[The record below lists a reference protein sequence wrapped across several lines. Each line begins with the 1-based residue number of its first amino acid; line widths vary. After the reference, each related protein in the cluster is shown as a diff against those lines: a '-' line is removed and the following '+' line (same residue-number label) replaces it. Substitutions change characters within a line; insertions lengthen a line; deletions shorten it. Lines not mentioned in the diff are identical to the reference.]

1 MSAMKQPDP
10 LDELA
15 LLVRSNHGLVVLDTP
30 EEERAESLLLH
41 LADRLG
47 VPYFSWTRSQGLSRA
62 DLDNPAYNTQQ
73 PAAALTH
80 VRHAAFPAVYHFR
93 GLGDFLGDPTTSAAL
108 ADAIGPYEGNNGL
121 VVLTG
126 TAIELPPRI
135 QRRAATVRL
144 DPPGDEDYQKLLSRI
159 LRDLRQR
166 AQVEVAMEP
175 EDLRR
180 LYANLQ
186 GLTLM
191 EAEKVLTKA
200 IVEDGKLQ
208 PADIRKVLEHKREV
222 VEREGLLEYYPAE
235 EAMANIA
242 DLANLKEWLAKR
254 RSIITEPDRAR
265 EFGLQFPRGVLL
277 VGIPGSG
284 KSLCAKAVAHEW
296 GLPLLKLDPAGLYN
310 KYVGETEKN
319 FRRAMDTAERMA
331 PVVLWIDEIEKAFA
345 QAGGSEDGG
354 VSTRVL
360 GTFLSWM
367 QERRGDVFIVATANA
382 VERLP
387 PELLRKGRFDEIF
400 FVDLPDPAARA
411 EIFRIHLERR
421 NQDAASFDVAT
432 LAEAAEGFSGAEIE
446 QVIISALYAAFAEDR
461 GLTGEMLLA
470 EIGSTRPLSVVA
482 AERVAGLRRW
492 ASGRTVGAN

>member
-1 MSAMKQPDP
+1 MSRMKRPDP

-15 LLVRSNHGLVVLDTP
+15 LLVRSNHGLVLLDTP
-30 EEERAESLLLH
+30 EEERAESLLRH
-41 LADRLG
+41 LADRLR
-47 VPYFSWTRSQGLSRA
+47 VPYFSWTRSRGLVRA
-62 DLDNPAYNTQQ
+62 DLDNPAYNVQ
-73 PAAALTH
+73 
-80 VRHAAFPAVYHFR
+80 HAAFPAVYHFR
-93 GLGDFLGDPTTSAAL
+93 GLGDFLEDPTTAAAL
-108 ADAIGPYEGNNGL
+108 ADAIGPYEGNSGL

-126 TAIELPPRI
+126 TAVSLPTRV

-144 DPPGDEDYQKLLSRI
+144 APPDDEDYHDLLGRI
-159 LRDLRQR
+159 LRDLRHR
-166 AQVEVAMEP
+166 ADVAVEMEP

-200 IVEDGKLQ
+200 IVEDGKLR
-208 PADIRKVLEHKREV
+208 PSDIRKVLEHKRQV

-242 DLANLKEWLAKR
+242 DLASLKEWLGKR
-254 RSIITEPDRAR
+254 RSIITEPERAQ
-265 EFGLQFPRGVLL
+265 EFGLEFPRGVLL

-284 KSLCAKAVAHEW
+284 KSLCAKAVAYEW

-310 KYVGETEKN
+310 KYVGETERN
-319 FRRAMDTAERMA
+319 FRRAMETAERMS

-345 QAGGSEDGG
+345 QSGGGQDGG

-400 FVDLPDPAARA
+400 FVDLPDPTTRA
-411 EIFRIHLERR
+411 KIFRIHLERR
-421 NQDAASFDVAT
+421 NQDPEAFDLAA
-432 LAEAAEGFSGAEIE
+432 LADAAAGFSGAEIE
-446 QVIISALYAAFAEDR
+446 QVIISALYSVFAED
-461 GLTGEMLLA
+461 GDLDDDTLVA
-470 EIGSTRPLSVVA
+470 EIMATRPLSVVA

-492 ASGRTVGAN
+492 AEGRTVRAN

>member
-1 MSAMKQPDP
+1 MKRPDP

-15 LLVRSNHGLVVLDTP
+15 LLVRSNHGLAVLETP
-30 EEERAESLLLH
+30 EEERAEGLLMH

-47 VPYFSWTRSQGLSRA
+47 VPYFAWTRSRGLSRSDRDGA
-62 DLDNPAYNTQQ
+62 AYNTQQ
-73 PAAALTH
+73 PASALTH
-80 VRHAAFPAVYHFR
+80 VQHAAFPAVYHFR
-93 GLGDFLGDPTTSAAL
+93 GLAEFLDDPTTAAAL
-108 ADAIGPYEGNNGL
+108 SDAIEPYEGNDGI

-126 TAIELPPRI
+126 TGIELPPRVR
-135 QRRAATVRL
+135 RRAAVVRL
-144 DPPGDEDYQKLLSRI
+144 APPDEEDYQQLLSRI

-166 AQVEVAMEP
+166 ADVGVEMEP

-191 EAEKVLTKA
+191 EAEKLLTKA
-200 IVEDGKLQ
+200 IVEDGKLR
-208 PADIRKVLEHKREV
+208 PADIEKVLDHKRQV

-235 EAMANIA
+235 EAMTEVA
-242 DLANLKEWLAKR
+242 DLATLKDWLGKR
-254 RSIITEPDRAR
+254 RSIITDPDRAR
-265 EFGLQFPRGVLL
+265 NFGLEFPRGVML
-277 VGIPGSG
+277 VGIPGAG

-310 KYVGETEKN
+310 KYIGETEKN
-319 FRRAMDTAERMA
+319 FRRAMETAERMS

-345 QAGGSEDGG
+345 EGGTEDGG

-387 PELLRKGRFDEIF
+387 PELLRKGRFDEVF

-411 EIFRIHLERR
+411 EIFRIHLQRR
-421 NQDAASFDVAT
+421 NQSAETFDLRR

-446 QVIISALYAAFAEDR
+446 QVIISALYSAFADDR
-461 GLTGEMLLA
+461 ALDTETLLEEA
-470 EIGSTRPLSVVA
+470 RATRPLSVVA

-492 ASGRTVGAN
+492 AEGRTVRAN

>member
-1 MSAMKQPDP
+1 MKRPDP

-15 LLVRSNHGLVVLDTP
+15 LLVRSNHGLVVLETP
-30 EEERAESLLLH
+30 EEERAESLLTH

-47 VPYFSWTRSQGLSRA
+47 VPYFRWTRSRGLSRA
-62 DLDNPAYNTQQ
+62 DIDTSTYNTQQ

-80 VRHAAFPAVYHFR
+80 VQHAAFPAVYHFR
-93 GLGDFLGDPTTSAAL
+93 GLGDFLDDPTTAAAL
-108 ADAIGPYEGNNGL
+108 SDAIEPYEGNDGI

-126 TAIELPPRI
+126 TGIELPSRVR
-135 QRRAATVRL
+135 RRAATVRL
-144 DPPGDEDYQKLLSRI
+144 APPDDEDYHELLGRI
-159 LRDLRQR
+159 LRDLRHR
-166 AQVEVAMEP
+166 ADVDVEMEP

-180 LYANLQ
+180 LYANLR

-200 IVEDGKLQ
+200 IIEDGRLR
-208 PADIRKVLEHKREV
+208 PDDIRTVLDHKRQV
-222 VEREGLLEYYPAE
+222 VEREGLLEYYPTE
-235 EAMANIA
+235 EAMTRIA
-242 DLANLKEWLAKR
+242 DLATLKEWLAKR
-254 RSIITEPDRAR
+254 RSIITDPGRAR
-265 EFGLQFPRGVLL
+265 EFGLEFPRGVLL

-310 KYVGETEKN
+310 KYIGETEKN

-345 QAGGSEDGG
+345 EGGSEDGG

-387 PELLRKGRFDEIF
+387 PELLRKGRFDETF
-400 FVDLPDPAARA
+400 FVDLPDPATRA

-421 NQDAASFDVAT
+421 NQEPDAFDLRALARAT
-432 LAEAAEGFSGAEIE
+432 DGFSGAEIE
-446 QVIISALYAAFAEDR
+446 QVIISALYSAFADDR
-461 GLTGEMLLA
+461 ALVTDTLAA
-470 EIGSTRPLSVVA
+470 EIRATRPLSVVA
-482 AERVAGLRRW
+482 AERVNELRRW
-492 ASGRTVGAN
+492 AEGRTVRAN

>member
-1 MSAMKQPDP
+1 MSAMQRPDP

-15 LLVRSNHGLVVLDTP
+15 LLVRSNHGLAVLDTP
-30 EEERAESLLLH
+30 EEERAESLLVH

-47 VPYFSWTRSQGLSRA
+47 VPYFCWTRSRGLCRG
-62 DLDNPAYNTQQ
+62 DRDTTVYNTDQ

-93 GLGDFLGDPTTSAAL
+93 GLADFLEDPTTAAAL
-108 ADAIGPYEGNNGL
+108 SDAVEPYEGNDGI

-126 TAIELPPRI
+126 AGVGLPPRVR
-135 QRRAATVRL
+135 RRAAVIRL
-144 DPPGDEDYQKLLSRI
+144 APPGDEDYHALLDRI

-166 AQVEVAMEP
+166 AEVAVEMEP
-175 EDLRR
+175 EELRR
-180 LYANLQ
+180 LYLNLR

-200 IVEDGKLQ
+200 IVEDGKLR
-208 PADIRKVLEHKREV
+208 PEDISEVLEHKRRV

-235 EAMANIA
+235 EAMADVA
-242 DLANLKEWLAKR
+242 DLRTLKEWLGKR
-254 RSIITEPDRAR
+254 RSIISEPERAR
-265 EFGLQFPRGVLL
+265 EFGLEFPRGMLL
-277 VGIPGSG
+277 VGVPGAG
-284 KSLCAKAVAHEW
+284 KSLCAKAVANEW

-319 FRRAMDTAERMA
+319 FRRAMETAERMS

-345 QAGGSEDGG
+345 EGGSDDGG

-360 GTFLSWM
+360 GTFLSWL

-387 PELLRKGRFDEIF
+387 PELLRKGRFDEVF
-400 FVDLPDPAARA
+400 FVDLPDRAARR
-411 EIFRIHLERR
+411 EICRIHLERR
-421 NQDAASFDVAT
+421 QQDADAFDLAA
-432 LAEAAEGFSGAEIE
+432 LAEATDGFSGAELE
-446 QVIISALYAAFAEDR
+446 QVIISALYAAFADDR
-461 GLTGEMLLA
+461 DLDTDTLLSEA
-470 EIGSTRPLSVVA
+470 RATRPLSVVA
-482 AERVAGLRRW
+482 ADRVSGLRRW
-492 ASGRTVGAN
+492 AEGRTVRAN

>member
-1 MSAMKQPDP
+1 MRSPDP

-30 EEERAESLLLH
+30 EEERAESLLIH

-47 VPYFSWTRSQGLSRA
+47 VPYFTWTRSRGLARA
-62 DLDNPAYNTQQ
+62 DVDTATYGTQQ
-73 PAAALTH
+73 PASALSH
-80 VRHAAFPAVYHFR
+80 VQHAAFPAVYHFR
-93 GLGDFLGDPTTSAAL
+93 GLGDFLDDATTAAAL
-108 ADAIGPYEGNNGL
+108 SDAIEPYERNNGI

-126 TAIELPPRI
+126 SGVVLPPRV
-135 QRRAATVRL
+135 QRRSATVRL
-144 DPPGDEDYQKLLSRI
+144 APPDDEDYHQLLGRI

-166 AQVEVAMEP
+166 ADVEVEMEP
-175 EDLRR
+175 GDLRR
-180 LYANLQ
+180 LYSNLR

-191 EAEKVLTKA
+191 EAEKILTKA
-200 IVEDGKLQ
+200 IVEDGKLE
-208 PADIRKVLEHKREV
+208 PADIRAVLERKRQV

-242 DLANLKEWLAKR
+242 DLAALKAWLGKR
-254 RSIITEPDRAR
+254 RTIITDPDRAR
-265 EFGLQFPRGVLL
+265 EYGLEFPKGVLL

-319 FRRAMDTAERMA
+319 FRRAMETAERMS

-345 QAGGSEDGG
+345 EGGTEDGG

-382 VERLP
+382 VEKLP
-387 PELLRKGRFDEIF
+387 PELLRKGRFDETF
-400 FVDLPDPAARA
+400 FVDLPDGPTRA
-411 EIFRIHLERR
+411 EIFRIHLDRR
-421 NQDAASFDVAT
+421 NQTPTGFDLDALAT
-432 LAEAAEGFSGAEIE
+432 ATDGFSGAEIE
-446 QVIISALYAAFAEDR
+446 QVIISALYSAFAADR
-461 GLTGEMLLA
+461 ELTDETLLA
-470 EIGSTRPLSVVA
+470 EVGATRPLSVVA
-482 AERVAGLRRW
+482 AEKVAGLRRW
-492 ASGRTVGAN
+492 AEGRTVRAN

>member
-1 MSAMKQPDP
+1 MKRPDP

-15 LLVRSNHGLVVLDTP
+15 LLVRSNHGLVVLETP
-30 EEERAESLLLH
+30 EEERAESLLIH

-47 VPYFSWTRSQGLSRA
+47 VPYFTWTRSRGLSRSDVDTA
-62 DLDNPAYNTQQ
+62 TYNTQQ
-73 PAAALTH
+73 PASALTH
-80 VRHAAFPAVYHFR
+80 VQHAAFPAVYHFR
-93 GLGDFLGDPTTSAAL
+93 GLGDFLDDPTTAAAL
-108 ADAIGPYEGNNGL
+108 SDAIEPYEGNDGI

-126 TAIELPPRI
+126 TGIELPSRVR
-135 QRRAATVRL
+135 RRAATVRL
-144 DPPGDEDYQKLLSRI
+144 APPDDEDYNELLGRI
-159 LRDLRQR
+159 LRDLRHR
-166 AQVEVAMEP
+166 ADVDVEMEP

-180 LYANLQ
+180 LYANLR

-200 IVEDGKLQ
+200 IVEDGRLR
-208 PADIRKVLEHKREV
+208 PDDIRTVLEHKRQV
-222 VEREGLLEYYPAE
+222 VEREGLLEYYPTE
-235 EAMANIA
+235 EAMTHIA
-242 DLANLKEWLAKR
+242 DLATLKEWLGKR
-254 RSIITEPDRAR
+254 RSIITDPGRAR
-265 EFGLQFPRGVLL
+265 EFGLEFPKGVLL

-345 QAGGSEDGG
+345 EGGSEDGG

-387 PELLRKGRFDEIF
+387 PELLRKGRFDETF
-400 FVDLPDPAARA
+400 FVDLPDPATRA
-411 EIFRIHLERR
+411 EIFRIHLKRR
-421 NQDAASFDVAT
+421 NQEPDAFDLRALADAT
-432 LAEAAEGFSGAEIE
+432 DGFSGAEIE
-446 QVIISALYAAFAEDR
+446 QVIISALYSAFADDR
-461 GLTGEMLLA
+461 SLDTDTLA
-470 EIGSTRPLSVVA
+470 AEARATRPLSVVA
-482 AERVAGLRRW
+482 ADRVNGLRRW
-492 ASGRTVGAN
+492 AEGRTVRAN

>member
-1 MSAMKQPDP
+1 MKRPDP

-15 LLVRSNHGLVVLDTP
+15 VLVRSNHGLVVLDTP
-30 EEERAESLLLH
+30 EEERAETLLTH

-47 VPYFSWTRSQGLSRA
+47 VPYFSWTRTRGLSRA
-62 DLDNPAYNTQQ
+62 DVDTPTYNTQQ
-73 PAAALTH
+73 PAPALTH
-80 VRHAAFPAVYHFR
+80 VQHAAFPAVYHFR
-93 GLGDFLGDPTTSAAL
+93 GLGDFLDDPTTAAAL
-108 ADAIGPYEGNNGL
+108 VEAIEPYEGNDGI

-126 TAIELPPRI
+126 TGIELPPRVE
-135 QRRAATVRL
+135 RRAAVVKL
-144 DPPGDEDYQKLLSRI
+144 APPDDEAYHKLLGRI
-159 LRDLRQR
+159 LRDLRHR
-166 AQVEVAMEP
+166 TDVEVEMEP

-180 LYANLQ
+180 LYANLR

-200 IVEDGKLQ
+200 IIEDGHLR
-208 PADIRKVLEHKREV
+208 PEDIGKVLDAKRQV

-242 DLANLKEWLAKR
+242 DLATLKDWLSKR
-254 RSIITEPDRAR
+254 RAIITEPERAR
-265 EFGLQFPRGVLL
+265 EFGLEFPRGILL

-319 FRRAMDTAERMA
+319 FRRAMATAERMS
-331 PVVLWIDEIEKAFA
+331 PVILWIDEIEKAFA
-345 QAGGSEDGG
+345 EGGGTEDGG

-382 VERLP
+382 VEKLP
-387 PELLRKGRFDEIF
+387 PELLRKGRFDETF
-400 FVDLPDPAARA
+400 FVDLPDAPTRA
-411 EIFRIHLERR
+411 EIFRIHLDRR
-421 NQDAASFDVAT
+421 NHAAEAFDLT
-432 LAEAAEGFSGAEIE
+432 RLAEATDGFSGAEIE
-446 QVIISALYAAFAEDR
+446 QVIISALYTAFAEGQDVEDGTILHEVR
-461 GLTGEMLLA
+461 A
-470 EIGSTRPLSVVA
+470 TRPLSVVA
-482 AERVAGLRRW
+482 AERVDRLRHW
-492 ASGRTVGAN
+492 ARGRTVRAN